1 MPDSSPS
8 PAAPASYGS
17 RDAVPAHASSAVNRP
32 QKRRVRLPHAEADLN
47 FAAPLQHQTRQRSRK
62 IQEIPANADVAQL
75 VEHFTRNEGVP
86 GSIPGVGFVYRNAR
100 VGAVFGLRDGWVA
113 RCGCPLW
120 KRFGSLNGEA
130 PPLRDPR
137 LGVSQHRERVPSPLS
152 RDATARRRP
161 PLHESFASAVLSA
174 RRTSL
179 ETSPRPML
187 PRASGSHVAASP
199 RSPSTR
205 LTEAGRP
212 ARSRVGGRR
221 PKIGAAK

>member
-86 GSIPGVGFVYRNAR
+86 GSSPGVG
-100 VGAVFGLRDGWVA
+100 
-113 RCGCPLW
+113 
-120 KRFGSLNGEA
+120 
-130 PPLRDPR
+130 
-137 LGVSQHRERVPSPLS
+137 LG
-152 RDATARRRP
+152 
-161 PLHESFASAVLSA
+161 
-174 RRTSL
+174 
-179 ETSPRPML
+179 
-187 PRASGSHVAASP
+187 
-199 RSPSTR
+199 RSSR
-205 LTEAGRP
+205 LTCGY
-212 ARSRVGGRR
+212 VHVWGGD
-221 PKIGAAK
+221 PC